1 VSVNSTRRK
10 ERGQSLVEV
19 ALTLPILLLI
29 LSGLL
34 DIGRVYYIYIA
45 LEEAAQEAATFLAQN
60 PWCQGPTDIPPADAV
75 LDNCSNPNNAEFR
88 IYNASN
94 QEIEPAQVDSIA
106 YTFPEDLGGNPII
119 GIGSTVT
126 VTIRYDFPLVTPLI
140 RDALGGADGITL
152 TATASHLIIQE

>member
-1 VSVNSTRRK
+1 
-10 ERGQSLVEV
+10 VEV

-60 PWCQGPTDIPPADAV
+60 PWCQEPTDTPPADAV
-75 LDNCSNPNNAEFR
+75 LDNCSNPNNAEYR
-88 IYNASN
+88 VLNASN
-94 QEIEPAQVDSIA
+94 QEIELARLQPIEYS
-106 YTFPEDLGGNPII
+106 YPLDLSGDPII

-126 VTIRYDFPLVTPLI
+126 VTIRYDFPLVTPII
-140 RDALGGADGITL
+140 RNAFGEEGITL
-152 TATASHLIIQE
+152 SAEASHLIIQE

>member
-1 VSVNSTRRK
+1 MNSKRRK

-60 PWCQGPTDIPPADAV
+60 PWCQEPTDIPPADAD
-75 LDNCSNPNNAEFR
+75 LPDCANPNNAEYR
-88 IYNASN
+88 VLNASN
-94 QEIEPAQVDSIA
+94 QEIELSRLQPIE
-106 YTFPEDLGGNPII
+106 YTYPLDGDGDPII
-119 GIGSTVT
+119 GIGATVT
-126 VTIRYDFPLVTPLI
+126 VTIRYDFPLVTPII
-140 RDALGGADGITL
+140 RNAFGQDGITL
-152 TATASHLIIQE
+152 TATASHLIIRE